1 MPSKF
6 SAALAVRISAEAEQ
20 LRRELEAEMKLP
32 ANRIVEAAFRRLKAD
47 LDRRASDTAGRSED
61 AAPTRAAFR
70 MSGRCAGAPRQGPW
84 KQRRVGLDPRTVHEF

>member
-47 LDRRASDTAGRSED
+47 LDRRASDTAG
-61 AAPTRAAFR
+61 
-70 MSGRCAGAPRQGPW
+70 
-84 KQRRVGLDPRTVHEF
+84 